1 MSAQIPVLSDAPAE
15 SNSPPSFG
23 ALPTPTQK
31 TQRYVEEYVSSDEVR
46 RKLFEIC
53 EEFKLETVDPE
64 RKLGI
69 EEIELALVISGRVG
83 VKLIGEVQT
92 GLEAS
97 VKVKIKRR

>member
-15 SNSPPSFG
+15 SKNPPSFG
-23 ALPTPTQK
+23 ALPTPTQT